1 MSVVFSGYFVILTDE
16 IFSPHTLHSKGS
28 LLMKY
33 FLHHQPWNDRY
44 EYQLTPDHFREE
56 DTKMIEDINKQIDL
70 LDILHFSN
78 FLASN
83 YYSKKQFPEQ

>member
-1 MSVVFSGYFVILTDE
+1 MYDIFYSSSLRKNVFILTDE

-70 LDILHFSN
+70 LDKYVL
-78 FLASN
+78 
-83 YYSKKQFPEQ
+83 